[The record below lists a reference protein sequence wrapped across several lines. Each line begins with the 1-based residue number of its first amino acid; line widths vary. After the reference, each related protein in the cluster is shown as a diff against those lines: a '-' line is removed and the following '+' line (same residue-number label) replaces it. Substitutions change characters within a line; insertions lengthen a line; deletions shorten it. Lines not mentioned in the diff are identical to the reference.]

1 MCKVTAIKNASYII
15 GYENGSHVIYKG
27 GEVVYQGDQI
37 IYVGEK
43 YEHKVD
49 QILDARQ
56 GIVAPGMIDLHVDM
70 DALLLEKSTI
80 EDVGNPFHFMD
91 DFYDR
96 PTAEDVSE
104 DEQCDMAEFIACEL
118 ISKGVT
124 CIYAKGILSEGVIR
138 KLADSGIRVIY
149 APVAYDSQKLKKNRK
164 ALLYRKMPEN
174 HGKDILEKTMTLRKK
189 YCNEYDGRLEIAV
202 GLKTTDTCSREL
214 LHQAGELLKEDSSLK
229 LSIGAAQ
236 TVDEFV
242 EIAYRYG
249 ITPAEYLHEC
259 GIYGPQVQYV
269 DYIMRSGHHMNT
281 MILGDELSLIAQDKT
296 SVVHCPWRYG
306 RRGIVL
312 ESFEKYHDMGI
323 CMGIG
328 TGSSSL
334 DMMLEMRY
342 AAIFCKYAENINPL
356 KGTAGMIYNAATT
369 EAAKALQK
377 KDIGRLEAG
386 CKADIII
393 VDIKNYDCS
402 PMRDPVKT
410 MVYTAT
416 GKNVSHV
423 IIDGKLIVE
432 EKKPKWEDNKRRELL
447 DKIQRVDD
455 AYASHI
461 AMTFPIR

>member
-202 GLKTTDTCSREL
+202 GL
-214 LHQAGELLKEDSSLK
+214 
-229 LSIGAAQ
+229 
-236 TVDEFV
+236 
-242 EIAYRYG
+242 
-249 ITPAEYLHEC
+249 
-259 GIYGPQVQYV
+259 
-269 DYIMRSGHHMNT
+269 
-281 MILGDELSLIAQDKT
+281 
-296 SVVHCPWRYG
+296 
-306 RRGIVL
+306 
-312 ESFEKYHDMGI
+312 
-323 CMGIG
+323 
-328 TGSSSL
+328 
-334 DMMLEMRY
+334 
-342 AAIFCKYAENINPL
+342 
-356 KGTAGMIYNAATT
+356 
-369 EAAKALQK
+369 
-377 KDIGRLEAG
+377 
-386 CKADIII
+386 
-393 VDIKNYDCS
+393 
-402 PMRDPVKT
+402 
-410 MVYTAT
+410 
-416 GKNVSHV
+416 
-423 IIDGKLIVE
+423 
-432 EKKPKWEDNKRRELL
+432 
-447 DKIQRVDD
+447 
-455 AYASHI
+455 
-461 AMTFPIR
+461 